1 MWGLFGLDAKSQAE
15 REATNLTGGR
25 RDFNDWDLGD
35 RFRSAITGVSKEDVL
50 KRAQDIA
57 ADRINESNTT
67 LRGDT
72 RRALSGSGLEAGN
85 NRIQLGETE
94 AAFQDR
100 LADDLSRGT
109 AYKQLQALPGS
120 ENIEV
125 SSDAQVSDL
134 IGLARDA
141 KKSEQG
147 RVRTELQAD
156 RKDNRLHELTMQN
169 TTLQAGRD
177 QYNHQ
182 FRTQEARLAH
192 TDRQNRLDRAL
203 ERELNTSS
211 SDLKMQLA
219 LMDQGLSEKRMEY
232 DRETRR
238 MDKRDRMIAQ
248 LMGSLGQLGSAF

>member
-1 MWGLFGLDAKSQAE
+1 MQKSQ
-15 REATNLTGGR
+15 N
-25 RDFNDWDLGD
+25 
-35 RFRSAITGVSKEDVL
+35 
-50 KRAQDIA
+50 
-57 ADRINESNTT
+57 
-67 LRGDT
+67 
-72 RRALSGSGLEAGN
+72 
-85 NRIQLGETE
+85 
-94 AAFQDR
+94 
-100 LADDLSRGT
+100 
-109 AYKQLQALPGS
+109 
-120 ENIEV
+120 
-125 SSDAQVSDL
+125 
-134 IGLARDA
+134 
-141 KKSEQG
+141 
-147 RVRTELQAD
+147 
-156 RKDNRLHELTMQN
+156 NRLHELTMQN

-219 LMDQGLSEKRMEY
+219 LMDQGLSEKKMEY